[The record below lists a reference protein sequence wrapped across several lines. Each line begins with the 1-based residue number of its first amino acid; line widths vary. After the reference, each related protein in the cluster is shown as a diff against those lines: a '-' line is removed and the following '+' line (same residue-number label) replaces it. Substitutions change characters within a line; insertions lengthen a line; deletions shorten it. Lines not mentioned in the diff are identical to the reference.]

1 MNKITPLLITLFAL
15 NTSASDI
22 KSRLLDFHQI
32 QEELECSREY
42 KFVASAFKVKKRES
56 ISCSDVDW
64 AENALS
70 KVANLKPD
78 APMVNLELLARDN
91 GASFDIGETVRI
103 PLHLTFTN
111 QWGQVFNSYTIG
123 TDAILYHEYS
133 HAIFGKRIGTQ
144 FYPKLKALA
153 ERLSRFKISRQKA
166 YAEGNPRN
174 VVEYYTKQIES
185 IEARIKTHNE
195 LEKYHLSSSYNEL
208 FADLMAVLV
217 TNNRNA
223 IFNALYYD
231 EMTDDAYQLIKLRSF
246 EDQNTKYDN
255 RGLYEEHG
263 ELALVRQYIGE
274 EILPKIFKKENEEEL
289 KKELI
294 KIVLESIESQMDKR
308 IRKAAFKTSPM
319 HSNTALIEEI
329 KQRYLSKTDSVD

>member
-1 MNKITPLLITLFAL
+1 MKKIAPLILTLFAF
-15 NTSASDI
+15 NASAIDI
-22 KSRLLDFHQI
+22 KSRLLDFQQI
-32 QEELECSREY
+32 QEELKCSTEY
-42 KFVASAFKVKKRES
+42 KYVASAFKVKHRET
-56 ISCSDVDW
+56 INCSDVDW
-64 AENALS
+64 AEKALS

-78 APMVNLELLARDN
+78 APMVNLELLTRDN

-111 QWGQVFNSYTIG
+111 QWGQVFNSYAIG

-133 HAIFGKRIGTQ
+133 HAIFGKRIGKL

-153 ERLSRFKISRQKA
+153 ERLSRFKIYRQKA

-185 IEARIKTHNE
+185 IEERVKTHNE
-195 LEKYHLSSSYNEL
+195 LEKYHLSSPYNEL

-231 EMTDDAYQLIKLRSF
+231 EMTDEAYQLIKLRSF

-274 EILPKIFKKENEEEL
+274 EILPKIFKNKNEEEL

-294 KIVLESIESQMDKR
+294 KIVLDSIEAQMDER
-308 IRKAAFKTSPM
+308 IRKNAFKISPM
-319 HSNTALIEEI
+319 HSNTSLIEEI
-329 KQRYLSKTDSVD
+329 KQRYLRKTNFID

>member
-1 MNKITPLLITLFAL
+1 MKKITPIIIAPLLTLNVFAI
-15 NTSASDI
+15 DI
-22 KSRLLDFHQI
+22 KSKLLDFHQI
-32 QEELECSREY
+32 QEELKCESDFTY
-42 KFVASAFKVKKRES
+42 ISSAFKVKKSDS
-56 ISCSDVDW
+56 INCSDVEW
-64 AENALS
+64 ANNAIA
-70 KVANLKPD
+70 KVAKLREDSPV
-78 APMVNLELLARDN
+78 VNLELLSRDN
-91 GASFDIGETVRI
+91 GASFDIGETIRI

-111 QWGQVFNSYTIG
+111 QWGQVFNSYSIG

-133 HAIFGKRIGTQ
+133 HAIFGERIGKK

-153 ERLSRFKISRQKA
+153 ERLSRFKVNRHKA

-174 VVEYYTKQIES
+174 VVQYYTKQIEV
-185 IEARIKTHNE
+185 IEERIKNHSE

-208 FADLMAVLV
+208 FADLVAVLV

-231 EMTDDAYQLIKLRSF
+231 EMTDDAYQLTKLRSF

-274 EILPKIFKKENEEEL
+274 KILPNIFKKENEEQL
-289 KKELI
+289 KKDLLE
-294 KIVLESIESQMDKR
+294 IVLESIESQMDER
-308 IRKAAFKTSPM
+308 IRKSAYKISPM
-319 HSNTALIEEI
+319 QSNTALIEEI
-329 KQRYLSKTDSVD
+329 KERYQTTK